1 MDRRKAPDL
10 LMRTDPLMPKPSDDH
25 TATSMLDDAIAQI
38 AREIDAEFDQ
48 LLQVPDDARAPLF
61 EAMRHAAI
69 GGGKRLRPLLLVATA
84 ELFNVARD
92 TALRVATAV
101 EAIHVYS
108 LVHDDLPC
116 MDDDDMRR
124 GKPTVHKAYNEATAV
139 LAGDSLHAL
148 AFEILSDS
156 KTYGDPFVR
165 SELIATLALASGPDG
180 MAGGQMMDL
189 EAEKTTFDLPTIT
202 RLQAL
207 KTGALIAASVEMG
220 AILGHL
226 PAEGRT
232 HLRGYARD
240 IGLAFQ
246 IADDIL
252 DVEGDEALAGKALQ
266 KDAAAGKGTFV
277 SLMGLERAKQQAAM
291 LVEQA
296 IGHLTSH
303 GSEADLLR
311 AIARY
316 VLERDR

>member
-1 MDRRKAPDL
+1 
-10 LMRTDPLMPKPSDDH
+10 
-25 TATSMLDDAIAQI
+25 MLDTAIQQI
-38 AREIDAEFDQ
+38 ASEIDAEFDS
-48 LLQVPDDARAPLF
+48 LLKVPEDARAPLF

-116 MDDDDMRR
+116 MDDDDLRR
-124 GKPTVHKAYNEATAV
+124 GKPTVHKAFDEATAV

-148 AFEILSDS
+148 AFEILSDP
-156 KTYGDPFVR
+156 KTHADPFVR

-189 EAEKTTFDLPTIT
+189 EAEKASFDLPTIT

-220 AILGHL
+220 AILGHI
-226 PAEGRT
+226 PPEGRT

-252 DVEGDEALAGKALQ
+252 DVEGDEALAGKALH

-277 SLMGLERAKQQAAM
+277 SLMGLERAKQQAAI

-296 IGHLTSH
+296 IAHLASH

-311 AIARY
+311 AIAHY